1 MKISKIEPQQKN
13 KNRCSIYIDGEFR
26 FSLTKE
32 LVLKHDL
39 KEDDEIS
46 EPEIKDIL
54 MEEEKGKVRNR
65 ALKILHFRQR
75 SIKELR
81 KRLLSIGFDAL
92 LVNDVIEELRADNTL
107 NDEQFAQA
115 FIGDY
120 TTLRPKGNKFIVR
133 ELHKHGISSDIIAE
147 LLTNRD
153 ERALIKRFIE
163 KKLGHLDKTKPKER
177 QKIIR
182 RLLYHG
188 FTPDIIYETIDEY

>member
-133 ELHKHGISSDIIAE
+133 ELRKHGISSDIIAE

-163 KKLGHLDKTKPKER
+163 KKLGHLDKTKLKER

-188 FTPDIIYETIDEY
+188 FTPDIIYETIDKY

>member
-13 KNRCSIYIDGEFR
+13 KNRCSIYVDGEFR

-46 EPEIKDIL
+46 EPDIKDIL

-65 ALKILHFRQR
+65 AFKILRFRQR
-75 SIKELR
+75 STRELR
-81 KRLLSIGFDAL
+81 KRLLSIGFDTS
-92 LVNDVIEELRADNTL
+92 LVNDVIEELRANNTL
-107 NDEQFAQA
+107 NDEQFAHA

-120 TTLRPKGNKFIVR
+120 TTLKPKGNRFIIR
-133 ELHKHGISSDIIAE
+133 ELLKRGISKDIISE
-147 LLTNRD
+147 LISKRD
-153 ERALIKRFIE
+153 ERALMKRFIE
-163 KKLGHLDKTKPKER
+163 KRLSHLDKNEPKER

-188 FTPDIIYETIDEY
+188 FTPDIIYEAINEY

>member
-1 MKISKIEPQQKN
+1 VKISKIEPQQKN
-13 KNRCSIYIDGEFR
+13 KNRCSIYVDGEFR

-46 EPEIKDIL
+46 EPDIKDIL

-65 ALKILHFRQR
+65 AFKILRFRQR
-75 SIKELR
+75 STRELR
-81 KRLLSIGFDAL
+81 KRLLSIGFDTS
-92 LVNDVIEELRADNTL
+92 LVNDVIEELRANNTL
-107 NDEQFAQA
+107 NDEQFAHA

-120 TTLRPKGNKFIVR
+120 TTLKPKGNRFIIR
-133 ELHKHGISSDIIAE
+133 ELLKRGISKDIISE
-147 LLTNRD
+147 LISKRD
-153 ERALIKRFIE
+153 ERALMKRFIE
-163 KKLGHLDKTKPKER
+163 KRLSHLDKNEPKER

-188 FTPDIIYETIDEY
+188 FTPDIIYEAINEY